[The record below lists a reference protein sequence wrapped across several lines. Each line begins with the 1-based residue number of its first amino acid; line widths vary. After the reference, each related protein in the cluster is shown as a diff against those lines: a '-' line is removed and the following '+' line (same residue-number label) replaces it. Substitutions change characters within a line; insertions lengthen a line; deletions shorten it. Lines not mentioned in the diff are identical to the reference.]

1 MEEQEQAIT
10 KATQQNEEKIKQEVN
25 KSVLNKSLDAL
36 KNTAG
41 ALWRHTPDTDT
52 MVAGA
57 ELTGEVAV
65 AAAKLGIATLKGTA
79 WTIGALISIIDDVH
93 SLIRGDGGYEEEGGD
108 GGNSSYG
115 GGRRSGGGIS
125 YGGGEISS
133 GGASSSS
140 GGGASSSSGSGRSR
154 ISGAKK
160 LKADVEV
167 DKAFIEDFAKKKPT
181 TLTSMIMKE
190 PLMIEIVHNFDKEER
205 HNVEQR
211 LETFKPRQLANLLGH
226 LRQGYTYG
234 FEAM

>member
-1 MEEQEQAIT
+1 MGIQNIDATAEEFVDALDDQEQAIAI
-10 KATQQNEEKIKQEVN
+10 ATQQKEEKIKQEVN
-25 KSVLNKSLDAL
+25 KSMLNKSLDAL

-41 ALWRHTPDTDT
+41 TLWRHTPDTDT

-79 WTIGALISIIDDVH
+79 WTIGALINIIEDVH
-93 SLIRGDGGYEEEGGD
+93 SLIRGDGGYEEEGG
-108 GGNSSYG
+108 GGGSSSYG

-154 ISGAKK
+154 ISGATKPK
-160 LKADVEV
+160 GDVEV
-167 DKAFIEDFAKKKPT
+167 DKAFIKDSAKQQPS
-181 TLTSMIMKE
+181 TLTSLIMKE
-190 PLMIEIVHNFDKEER
+190 PLMIKIVDDFDQEER
-205 HNVEQR
+205 QNVKQR
-211 LETFKPRQLANLLGH
+211 LEAILNLN
-226 LRQGYTYG
+226 
-234 FEAM
+234 